1 MSNADQIE
9 YWNGPEGAHWVDR
22 EAQFDAMLAPF
33 IDRILDAAQLQPTNR
48 VLDVGCGSGAT
59 SRGVAARAASVVG
72 VDISAPMLQRARE
85 HAAADG
91 LTNVEF
97 VQADAQEHAFH
108 AEFDVI
114 VSRFGVMF
122 FADPAAAFTNLA
134 QALVP
139 GGRLAFACWQ
149 DQFANE
155 WVAVPGM
162 TLIPIV
168 GPPDMPPPNAPGPFA
183 FADRERVAG
192 ILDAAGFSNVEI
204 DDVQMPI
211 LLGGGLNVDAAVE
224 FLAEGGMGK
233 RFLAN
238 ADDEARARALEAV
251 HAAFE
256 PFVTPEGVRMGSAV
270 WIVCATR

>member
-9 YWNGPEGAHWVDR
+9 YWNGPEAEHWVDR
-22 EAQFDAMLAPF
+22 ESQFDAMLAPF
-33 IDRILDAAQLQPTNR
+33 IDRILDAAELRSSDR

-59 SRGVAARAASVVG
+59 SRAAAGRAASVVG
-72 VDISAPMLQRARE
+72 VDISGPMLARARA
-85 HAAADG
+85 HATDVG
-91 LTNVEF
+91 LANVEF
-97 VQADAQEHAFH
+97 VEADAQEHDFD

-122 FADPAAAFTNLA
+122 FDDPVTAFTNLA
-134 QALVP
+134 SALVP

-149 DQFANE
+149 DQLVNE

-162 TLIPIV
+162 TMVPIV
-168 GPPDMPPPNAPGPFA
+168 GPPEFPPPNAPGPFA
-183 FADRERVAG
+183 FADRERIAG
-192 ILDAAGFSNVEI
+192 ILDAAGFANAEI
-204 DDVQMPI
+204 DDVKMPL
-211 LLGGGLNVDAAVE
+211 LLGGGLDLDVAVA

-238 ADDEARARALEAV
+238 ADDEMRARALEAV
-251 HAAFE
+251 TAAFE

-270 WIVCATR
+270 WIVHATR

>member
-72 VDISAPMLQRARE
+72 VDISAPMLRRARE